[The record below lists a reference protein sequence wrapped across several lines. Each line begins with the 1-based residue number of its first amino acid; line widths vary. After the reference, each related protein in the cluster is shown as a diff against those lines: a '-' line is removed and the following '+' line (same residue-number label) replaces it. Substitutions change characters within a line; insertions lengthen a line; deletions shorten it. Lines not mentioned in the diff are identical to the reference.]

1 MLKLPI
7 FDPNGPVDPRNIVI
21 AEGVT
26 LADAANFSRPQWA
39 TLFVQR
45 CREYYLRPAHK
56 LDQQN
61 DSYAVL
67 LIACA
72 SIDFIVTVVA
82 CKGVCA
88 TTGQDY
94 ISLVRE
100 NLKDYSSC
108 AEKMYKAVRCGLVH
122 NGRIKFG
129 VLCSSSVETPMPLG
143 NSVVVI
149 NPKHLTAAIENWVRQ
164 LEERINQESD
174 FAVVVGDAMR
184 SLHQEDLAWLNRAG

>member
-1 MLKLPI
+1 MPSHRLEKPKNSI
-7 FDPNGPVDPRNIVI
+7 SP
-21 AEGVT
+21 
-26 LADAANFSRPQWA
+26 
-39 TLFVQR
+39 
-45 CREYYLRPAHK
+45 
-56 LDQQN
+56 
-61 DSYAVL
+61 
-67 LIACA
+67 CA

-129 VLCSSSVETPMPLG
+129 VLCSSLVEAPVSIRNG
-143 NSVVVI
+143 VVVV
-149 NPKHLTAAIENWVRQ
+149 NPKHLIMDIEEWVNM
-164 LEERINQESD
+164 LEGRFESDPD

-184 SLHQEDLAWLNRAG
+184 SLHQEDLAWLHRAG